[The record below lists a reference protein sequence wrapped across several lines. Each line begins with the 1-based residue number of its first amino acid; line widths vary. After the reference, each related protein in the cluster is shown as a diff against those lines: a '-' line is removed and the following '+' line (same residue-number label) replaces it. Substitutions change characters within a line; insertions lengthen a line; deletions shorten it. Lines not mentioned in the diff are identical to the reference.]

1 MAATI
6 SAEISLDELRKFVPK
21 FVNSTRKQLAQEL
34 IRQARLLVR
43 DSGDNGLLS
52 ITPPKDEAQGAGA
65 VSRDINRVFVT
76 ATTVRSILANS
87 GQRGARPAFNRY
99 VRAGGPDYSEARA
112 LDFLNSQT
120 PSVVEVRPYTTK
132 KGKRVGSYTQTRQ
145 IPTMGDPRL
154 GNLQFVGNE
163 PSRALHKQARNS
175 QGRVN
180 QARWSQ
186 LVMSKGKMTSYIAK
200 SIKRVGLMKAGWGKA
215 WDSMGLVNAGR
226 ITLPEFVSNNLS
238 KASGRGRA
246 NVSFSDTMFI
256 EMANTTP
263 MSSTKIRQGRVDW
276 LLAFRQKQI
285 ARELENRMGKLAT
298 AA

>member
-21 FVNSTRKQLAQEL
+21 FVASTRKELAQEL
-34 IRQARLLVR
+34 IRQAKLLIR
-43 DSGDNGLLS
+43 DSGDNGLLA
-52 ITPPKDEAQGAGA
+52 ITPPKNQAQGQGA
-65 VSRDINRVFVT
+65 VNRDINRVFVT
-76 ATTVRSILANS
+76 AATVRNILAES
-87 GQRGARPAFNRY
+87 GQRGARPAFRRY
-99 VRAGGPDYSEARA
+99 MTPGSPDFSEARA
-112 LDFLNSQT
+112 LDFLNSQNPT
-120 PSVVEVRPYTTK
+120 LIEVRPYTTK

-145 IPTMGDPRL
+145 VPRLGDPRL
-154 GNLQFVGNE
+154 GNLQFVGDE

-180 QARWSQ
+180 QSRWSQ
-186 LVMSKGKMTSYIAK
+186 LVTSKGKMNSYISK
-200 SIKRVGLMKAGWGKA
+200 SLKRVGLMKAGWGKA
-215 WDSMGLVNAGR
+215 FDAMGLVNAGK

-246 NVSFSDTMFI
+246 NVSFTDTMFI

-263 MSSTKIRQGRVDW
+263 MANSKIRQGRVDW

-285 ARELENRMGKLAT
+285 ARELENRMGKLAE

>member
-21 FVNSTRKQLAQEL
+21 FINSTRKELAQEL
-34 IRQARLLVR
+34 IRQAKLLIR

-52 ITPPKDEAQGAGA
+52 ITPPKDEAQGRGA
-65 VSRDINRVFVT
+65 TSRDINRVFVT
-76 ATTVRSILANS
+76 ATTVRKILADS
-87 GQRGARPAFNRY
+87 GQRGARPAFRRY
-99 VRAGGPDYSEARA
+99 ITPGSPDYSEARA
-112 LDFLNSQT
+112 LDFLNSQQ
-120 PSVVEVRPYTTK
+120 PALVEVRPYTTK

-154 GNLQFVGNE
+154 GNLQFVGSE
-163 PSRALHKQARNS
+163 PSRALHQQARNS

-186 LVMSKGKMTSYIAK
+186 LVMGKGKMNSYISKA
-200 SIKRVGLMKAGWGKA
+200 IKRVGLLKAGWGKA
-215 WDSMGLVNAGR
+215 YDSLGLVNAGR
-226 ITLPEFVSNNLS
+226 ITLPEFVSNNLA

-246 NVSFSDTMFI
+246 NVSFSDSMYI
-256 EMANTTP
+256 EMANTSP
-263 MSSTKIRQGRVDW
+263 LASTKIRQGRVDW

-285 ARELENRMGKLAT
+285 ARELENRMSKLAV